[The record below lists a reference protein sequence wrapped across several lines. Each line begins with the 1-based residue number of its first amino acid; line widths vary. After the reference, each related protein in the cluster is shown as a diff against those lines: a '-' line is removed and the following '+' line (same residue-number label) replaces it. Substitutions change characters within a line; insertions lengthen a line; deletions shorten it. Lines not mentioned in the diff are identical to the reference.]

1 MIAAVVTLNCL
12 LAALVCRLALGLW
25 RWRGAIAQLTCELQS
40 HELTMNLAPKQLG
53 YALAQRRM
61 QIVETRL
68 SLAVWQ
74 QRSRQVQQLI
84 KLIRGLQT
92 LLLLRSGKT
101 SFRRIRK

>member
-1 MIAAVVTLNCL
+1 MIVAVVALNCL
-12 LAALVCRLALGLW
+12 LAMLVCRLALGLW
-25 RWRGAIAQLTCELQS
+25 RWRRAIAKLTYELQS
-40 HELTMNLAPKQLG
+40 HELAMNLAPNQVG

-74 QRSRQVQQLI
+74 QRSRQTQQII

-92 LLLLRSGKT
+92 LLLLRSRKT
-101 SFRRIRK
+101 NFRRTKQ